1 MAVLDYMDVRMHNF
15 FHVKPSLLMISR
27 FDDRRLDLA
36 FGFDCPHLAAI
47 GAGIHKNVQ
56 NV

>member
-1 MAVLDYMDVRMHNF
+1 MDVRMHNF